1 MLKKLR
7 IKFIVLNMVTVVA
20 VLAVAL
26 TAILVLDYQ
35 QGMEEVR
42 YALETAISNV
52 VPAGQDETEGYTDD
66 DMTSLLFDQD
76 MLENVLSGE
85 LPSGPFPGVSRNAE
99 AEEADGSET
108 ADASEAT
115 GAAEEHDSLDGTET
129 TSASS
134 VTGVP
139 PQIGGDRETNEQI
152 IPVAVYVLQEDGT
165 LLAASEQNTA
175 FISDE
180 VLAQAAALVADAEV
194 GTGSLSDLGLLY
206 EKLVVG
212 GTTYLAFADAS
223 AGSDW
228 KSLAA
233 ILVTIA
239 AVAIAVFF
247 VINLFFSRWAV
258 KPVSKAWDQQKQFV
272 ADASHDLKT
281 PLTVILA
288 NTSIVLEH
296 PERSVASQSQWL
308 ESTQHEAES
317 MQGLVNDLL
326 LLARLDAGTT
336 QAVEFEEVDLSDLVE
351 GELLQF
357 ESVAFERGI
366 ELDARIDPGL
376 AVRGNPTRLS
386 RLASTLLD
394 NACKYAEGRSVDVS
408 LHAQGHDL
416 KLSVHNTGPAIPPE
430 DLPHVFD
437 RFYRADKARTR
448 DESGYGLGLAIALSI
463 AQEHGGELSVTSTE
477 AEGTTFTATLPMSDS
492 SR

>member
-7 IKFIVLNMVTVVA
+7 IKFIILNMATVVG
-20 VLAVAL
+20 VLAVAF
-26 TAILVLDYQ
+26 TAILVLDYR
-35 QGMEEVR
+35 QGMEDVR
-42 YALETAISNV
+42 TALETALTAAIPTV
-52 VPAGQDETEGYTDD
+52 QEDVEPTDGSD
-66 DMTSLLFDQD
+66 FSSLLFNQELLDS
-76 MLENVLSGE
+76 VLSGE
-85 LPSGPFPGVSRNAE
+85 APLLGAPDGETSVADGPAADGDADGADGPEAVDGAE
-99 AEEADGSET
+99 AADEAE
-108 ADASEAT
+108 
-115 GAAEEHDSLDGTET
+115 
-129 TSASS
+129 ASS

-139 PQIGGDRETNEQI
+139 PQIGGDREDSDQI
-152 IPVAVYVLQEDGT
+152 IPVAVYVLQDDGT

-175 FISDE
+175 FISEDT
-180 VLAQAAALVADAEV
+180 LASAAALVAEADE
-194 GTGSLSDLGLLY
+194 GTGSLSELGLLY
-206 EKLVVG
+206 QKVVVG

-228 KSLAA
+228 KSLAG
-233 ILVTIA
+233 ILIVIA
-239 AVAIAVFF
+239 VVAVAVFF
-247 VINLFFSRWAV
+247 VVSLFFSRWALR
-258 KPVSKAWDQQKQFV
+258 PVAQAWDQQKQFV

-326 LLARLDAGTT
+326 LLARLDEGTT
-336 QAVEFEEVDLSDLVE
+336 QAAEFEDVDLSDLLE

-366 ELDARIDPGL
+366 ELEANIDAGL
-376 AVRGNPTRLS
+376 VVRGNPARLS

-394 NACKYAEGRSVDVS
+394 NACKYAGGRSVDVA
-408 LHAQGHDL
+408 LHAHGHDVA
-416 KLSVHNTGPAIPPE
+416 LSVHNTGPAIPPE

-463 AQEHGGELSVTSTE
+463 AQEHGGELSVTSTA